1 MCARTSELPLGAPEQ
16 PVVDDLPWSY
26 KDEEPEGDDLSAS
39 SDSGAVQFLAALVER
54 IAHATRRGAH

>member
-26 KDEEPEGDDLSAS
+26 KDEEPEGDEA
-39 SDSGAVQFLAALVER
+39 
-54 IAHATRRGAH
+54 